1 MLRRWTAEAATG
13 KCVLRFFLSLPWT
26 NQSTAAAGA
35 HSNWKLS
42 MVRRNSKRKKIL
54 MWRVIVINTT
64 KQLHSSQN
72 CEKKMKWESGFCTY
86 LRSRRRFC
94 IVLVLVFI
102 VLYIDII
109 IDFCLFRLLAS
120 CFFFFVFLIVSL
132 FAVSRAL
139 CHWLWHNFDSLI
151 FTWIDYFFPRTFF
164 FCFVQFYTFCAES
177 CNLSSSN
184 CVSLWEGEQ

>member
-72 CEKKMKWESGFCTY
+72 CEKKNEMGIGFLHLPSFATPFLHCARFGFY
-86 LRSRRRFC
+86 RS
-94 IVLVLVFI
+94 IHWHHHW
-102 VLYIDII
+102 
-109 IDFCLFRLLAS
+109 LLS
-120 CFFFFVFLIVSL
+120 VSIVSFL
-132 FAVSRAL
+132 F
-139 CHWLWHNFDSLI
+139 
-151 FTWIDYFFPRTFF
+151 FF
-164 FCFVQFYTFCAES
+164 FCFFNCFPFCCFSGTMSLTMAQF
-177 CNLSSSN
+177 
-184 CVSLWEGEQ
+184 W